1 MSLSY
6 IFLYTFLAFVSY
18 RSIEPTSRPIWVVLC
33 YIYMLMALDTLVYLA
48 FPKEGLISIEPIFEV
63 QPMLYKY
70 ISLL

>member
-1 MSLSY
+1 VSLPY
-6 IFLYTFLAFVSY
+6 IFLYTILAFVSY
-18 RSIEPTSRPIWVVLC
+18 RSIEPTSRPIWVVLRYM
-33 YIYMLMALDTLVYLA
+33 YILMASDALVYLA